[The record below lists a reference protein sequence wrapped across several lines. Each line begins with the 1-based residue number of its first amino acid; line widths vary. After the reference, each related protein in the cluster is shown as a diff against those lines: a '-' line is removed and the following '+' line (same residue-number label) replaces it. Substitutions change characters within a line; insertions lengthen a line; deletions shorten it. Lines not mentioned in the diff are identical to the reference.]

1 MTPTSCLG
9 FLFLGPVLPLL
20 GCVCTLQQ
28 QRAVCSHAVRQTQ
41 QVSRSTRFRLGTDI
55 VYLGVT
61 VVHEASCLARL
72 SCLCAWFWCIL
83 HVSSSTSSFRVR
95 NADLDRELRL
105 ARRLLGLAAAGMRS
119 CLLTVCC
126 RDGELLKWHAERG
139 HVSSVGYHVAV
150 RIRCRETR
158 MRSEAAVG
166 MAHGVAE
173 MFTVYLYPRGAC
185 MPSRL
190 PLPITT
196 TLSQAV
202 D

>member
-1 MTPTSCLG
+1 MQIWVG
-9 FLFLGPVLPLL
+9 
-20 GCVCTLQQ
+20 
-28 QRAVCSHAVRQTQ
+28 
-41 QVSRSTRFRLGTDI
+41 
-55 VYLGVT
+55 
-61 VVHEASCLARL
+61 
-72 SCLCAWFWCIL
+72 
-83 HVSSSTSSFRVR
+83 
-95 NADLDRELRL
+95 ELRL
-105 ARRLLGLAAAGMRS
+105 APAPARFGGGRNEVVFADCVLPRW
-119 CLLTVCC
+119 
-126 RDGELLKWHAERG
+126 ELLKWHAERG

-150 RIRCRETR
+150 RVRCRETR

-196 TLSQAV
+196 TSSQAV